1 MVRDVAKRETGLR
14 LFDLKLRDTYA
25 GLVWGEARG
34 LGGVRL
40 QRRDGLALWKNKNT
54 PSTKMRKEFKI
65 NENTKA
71 SVCKRRF

>member
-1 MVRDVAKRETGLR
+1 MQ
-14 LFDLKLRDTYA
+14 
-25 GLVWGEARG
+25 VWYGEARG

-71 SVCKRRF
+71 SVCRRRF